1 MGKAVMETTSTQ
13 CGDIQDELMELRTM
27 TKKELSSLQGVL
39 EVGIP
44 YNIIDSN
51 TCSNWPTNQPYRYK

>member
-51 TCSNWPTNQPYRYK
+51 TCSN